1 MNLNRNDRRALIA
14 FVVVAII
21 AALALVFTANRADGS
36 SPGTSPADPIVVATP
51 ADVPEG
57 AVEDDPSTYSTPDS
71 ECDVTR
77 SWVHTVP
84 GEEAVYA
91 TEYHFAKFT
100 QTRHR
105 HPDSKGFWQVF
116 SPTKPKTFT
125 GPPAH
130 PTDERGKWSA
140 PKYSGGP
147 QPEASGVFQQG
158 GGNGSWFYRHQGSTS
173 TWSEWGPWTKWEP
186 EQHTSWQD
194 SPEPLGTPQP
204 HGSGTEKDGTQWERQ
219 WQAQHDG
226 VTRQGDLISE
236 ATEGSTTYY
245 AWTDG
250 TTCTTP
256 TPTPTE
262 EPTPTPT
269 ETPTVP
275 TPTTPTEVP
284 TTPSTPTEEPSPTPV
299 APTPTTPSE
308 EPQPEQEQPQPQPVK
323 PSPQPET
330 TGQQVQCVNGTWV
343 TTVNGEVVGR
353 SGTCD
358 RASVTTTAPVE
369 AQEEGL

>member
-1 MNLNRNDRRALIA
+1 MTLNRSNRNALIA

-21 AALALVFTANRADGS
+21 AALALVFTAQRADGS
-36 SPGTSPADPIVVATP
+36 SPGSSPSDPIVVASPT
-51 ADVPEG
+51 DVPQG

-91 TEYHFAKFT
+91 TEYHFRKFT
-100 QTRHR
+100 RTRTYTEGT
-105 HPDSKGFWQVF
+105 PAVKGFWTNFQ
-116 SPTKPKTFT
+116 PTKSKEPFV
-125 GPPAH
+125 GPPTY
-130 PTDERGKWSA
+130 PTDPRGKWSA
-140 PKYSGGP
+140 PKSNGGP
-147 QPEASGVFQQG
+147 QPDASGVFQQG
-158 GGNGSWFYRHQGSTS
+158 SGNGSWFYRQQGTPATPG
-173 TWSEWGPWTKWEP
+173 TWGDWGPWTPWEP
-186 EQHTSWQD
+186 EQHTSWED

-204 HGSGTEKDGTQWERQ
+204 HGSGKGWERQ

-226 VTRQGDLISE
+226 ITRQGDLISE

-308 EPQPEQEQPQPQPVK
+308 EPQPEQEQPQP
-323 PSPQPET
+323 ET
-330 TGQQVQCVNGTWV
+330 SSQQVQCVNGTWV

>member
-1 MNLNRNDRRALIA
+1 MSLNRSNRNALIA

-21 AALALVFTANRADGS
+21 AALALVLTAQRAEGS
-36 SPGTSPADPIVVATP
+36 SPGSSPADPIVVASPT
-51 ADVPEG
+51 DVPQG

-91 TEYHFAKFT
+91 TEYHFRKFT

-116 SPTKPKTFT
+116 SPTSPKKFV
-125 GPPAH
+125 GPPDY
-130 PTDERGKWSA
+130 PVDERGKWGDK
-140 PKYSGGP
+140 KYSGGP
-147 QPEASGVFQQG
+147 QQGASGVFQQG
-158 GGNGSWFYRHQGSTS
+158 GGKGSWFYRHQGSTS
-173 TWSEWGPWTKWEP
+173 TWSGWSEWTPWEP
-186 EQHTSWQD
+186 EQHTSWET
-194 SPEPLGTPQP
+194 SPDPLGSPQP
-204 HGSGTEKDGTQWERQ
+204 HGSGTYSDGTKWERQ
-219 WQAQHDG
+219 WQARHDG
-226 VTRQGDLISE
+226 ITRQGDLISE

-250 TTCTTP
+250 ATCTTPTP

-275 TPTTPTEVP
+275 TPTEVP
-284 TTPSTPTEEPSPTPV
+284 TEPSTPSEEPSPTPA

-308 EPQPEQEQPQPQPVK
+308 EPQTEPEQPEPTTP
-323 PSPQPET
+323 PET

-343 TTVNGEVVGR
+343 TTVNGQVVGR
-353 SGTCD
+353 SGSCD
-358 RASVTTTAPVE
+358 RSSVATTAPVE